1 MAQKNIERN
10 YDMAG
15 PIKRKMGV
23 DSKDL
28 GVDISSHMLSEQEL
42 DFKTRLSEMEKEH
55 KAEIKELKKERA
67 EYRAINDMTTWQ
79 KLTALKISLNKNIQE
94 NGVAGWN
101 LKKMSSLM
109 EYYTYQHPKKPV
121 LKSSSESDPWVEEF
135 LKNGGKLTTL
145 INTADKSRIATW
157 QRINK
162 PKKRKKKKATEGEG
176 EGEGNNKTQ
185 LNLTGGDS
193 DIRDQTS

>member
-28 GVDISSHMLSEQEL
+28 GVDISSHSLSEQEL
-42 DFKTRLSEMEKEH
+42 EFRNRLPEMKKAH
-55 KAEIKELKKERA
+55 KAEIKELQKDRA
-67 EYRAINDMTTWQ
+67 EYRALTDMADWQ

-101 LKKMSSLM
+101 LKKMSTLM

-121 LKSSSESDPWVEEF
+121 LKSDNESDVWVEEF
-135 LKNGGKLTTL
+135 LKNGGKLATL
-145 INTADKSRIATW
+145 IDTANKSRVATW
-157 QRINK
+157 QRISGR
-162 PKKRKKKKATEGEG
+162 KKRKKKSTTEADPKPVTESLEG
-176 EGEGNNKTQ
+176 VKSN
-185 LNLTGGDS
+185 
-193 DIRDQTS
+193 IRRETS